1 MSPSFSK
8 LSVLSGM
15 VLLLMSLNLTSAA
28 AQEWK
33 DMEWDQFKIA
43 FKVPDYF
50 EEKSNTEKAY
60 TASGSDFTL
69 SIQPWKDATM
79 TAEDV
84 ANKALKKLN
93 ATDVTVTSQ
102 EKVKLK
108 GFEGYQIIGA
118 GAQKDK
124 AMIFVVLG
132 MIDPEGETNFSAYI
146 MFWHNEDSNDGNIE
160 IATKIIESFSKM
172 E

>member
-1 MSPSFSK
+1 MSASFSK
-8 LSVLSGM
+8 FSLLSGLVM
-15 VLLLMSLNLTSAA
+15 LVMSLNLTSAV

-33 DMEWDQFKIA
+33 EMEWDQFKIA

-69 SIQPWKDATM
+69 SIQPWKDATL

-93 ATDVTVTSQ
+93 ATDVTITSQ

-118 GAQKDK
+118 GAQNGK
-124 AMIFVVLG
+124 ALIFAVLG
-132 MIDPEGETNFSAYI
+132 MIDPDGETNFSAYI
-146 MFWHNEDSNDGNIE
+146 MFWHDEETDEGNIE
-160 IATKIIESFSKM
+160 IATTIIESFAKI